1 VLARAQMIRE
11 MPATSALGA
20 VGAVAPLASAA
31 SVALVALIGFGWVP
45 LGACNAMEPS
55 NKPVDTC
62 VRACKTRAAR
72 SCTEGECM
80 RGCEFILDRLVEKEG
95 DNVIACVAR
104 TPRRCT
110 DVVWADCAARIGV
123 HADGGPPAPPPPRDD
138 D

>member
-1 VLARAQMIRE
+1 VLVRAQMSL
-11 MPATSALGA
+11 ALLALVLALCFGALG
-20 VGAVAPLASAA
+20 G
-31 SVALVALIGFGWVP
+31 
-45 LGACNAMEPS
+45 CQAMEPS

-62 VRACKTRAAR
+62 VRACKARASR

-95 DNVIACVAR
+95 DNVVSCVAR

-123 HADGGPPAPPPPRDD
+123 HADGGPPAPPPPKDED
-138 D
+138 